1 MPVNRILMEMVDV
14 NFDTVRRDR
23 DFDQP
28 YEPKMKNRFCVKFP
42 EQFGGLESFCVSST
56 QRPSWSPTQGW
67 CDLTIRLVDLI
78 NPSTSRKLMDF
89 IRWQQ
94 QEGNSDVALEF
105 VIELYDP
112 TGWPVERWEIFG
124 LVTLVQFEELEYSS
138 EDVSSTK
145 ITIAPI
151 DINMPF
157 LT

>member
-1 MPVNRILMEMVDV
+1 MPVNRLLMEMLDV
-14 NFDTVRRDR
+14 NFETVRRNR
-23 DFDQP
+23 NFEQQ
-28 YEPKMKNRFCVKFP
+28 YEPMKKNRFAVKFP
-42 EQFGGLESFCVSST
+42 EQFGGLEAFCVSST

-67 CDLTIRLVDLI
+67 CDITIKLVDLI
-78 NPSTSRKLMDF
+78 ALSPSRKIMDF

-94 QEGNSDVALEF
+94 VQGNSEEALEF

-112 TGWPVERWEIFG
+112 TGWRVERWEIFG
-124 LVTLVQFEELEYSS
+124 LVTLIQFEELDYSN